1 MSPESAQE
9 IPGLGAVAAGHTETV
24 GAALEML
31 HAGGNAV
38 DAAIAGTFAS
48 FVAEPLLTS
57 PFGGGL
63 MTVALPD
70 GRAHV
75 LDFFARV
82 PGLGHRESDP
92 PRDFRGVLV
101 NFGPATQEF
110 HIGRGAAA
118 VPGTL
123 AGLLDAH
130 RRWGR
135 LPLVQV
141 VAPAVRLARE
151 GVRLDAQ
158 MAFTFRLLVP
168 ILTASDEARALYAP
182 SGEVLGEGEV
192 FRTPELGA
200 LLEALADETTR
211 VDAQRTL
218 DAAIVAAFGTDGG
231 RIGHA
236 DLERAGPVLRE
247 PYVVPFRDAR
257 VFLPPPPLLGGPL
270 VALGL
275 RLLCD
280 TTHPEEPAP
289 SALAVAHA
297 LASLSLERRRRAVDF
312 LSEDSTRALA
322 DALRALLQGGI
333 ATGSTTHVSA
343 IDASGLAVSVTHS
356 NGEGCGVLVP
366 GTGAMMNNF
375 LGEEDI
381 NPLGFHR
388 QMPGEEMMTM
398 MCPTVARRGETVWA
412 LGSGG
417 SNRIRSALLQTLS
430 NLFWRGLPAV
440 DATRAPRLHVEG
452 ADLSME
458 LAGRDP
464 GEAEAL
470 RRAFP
475 GAVEFAAQNMF
486 FGGVHLVSRGPA
498 GFAGAGDPRR
508 GGVFAVA
515 TPEGG
520 DPCPS

>member
-1 MSPESAQE
+1 MSSRNAQQE
-9 IPGLGAVAAGHTETV
+9 PGLGAVAAGHTETV

-31 HAGGNAV
+31 RAGGNAA

-63 MTVALPD
+63 MTVALAD
-70 GRAHV
+70 GGAHV

-82 PGLGHRESDP
+82 PGLERPADDP
-92 PRDFRGVLV
+92 PRDFRAVLV

-123 AGLLDAH
+123 DGLLEAH

-135 LPLVQV
+135 LPLDLV

-151 GVRLDAQ
+151 GVVLDAQ

-168 ILTASDEARALYAP
+168 ILSASDCARALFAP
-182 SGEVLGEGEV
+182 SGEVLREGEV
-192 FRTPELGA
+192 FSTPVLGD
-200 LLEALADETTR
+200 LMEALADSDR
-211 VDAQRTL
+211 RSAARRAVD
-218 DAAIVAAFGTDGG
+218 DAILEVFGSDGG
-231 RIGHA
+231 RISRR
-236 DLERAGPVLRE
+236 DLDRTGPVLRV
-247 PYVVPFRDAR
+247 PYAARFRDAT
-257 VFLPPPPLLGGPL
+257 VYLPPPPLLGGPL

-275 RLLCD
+275 RLLGA
-280 TTHPEEPAP
+280 TTPPEEPAP
-289 SALAVAHA
+289 SALAVAHT
-297 LASLSLERRRRAVDF
+297 LATLSRERRRRAEAF
-312 LSEDSTRALA
+312 LADDAANALA

-343 IDASGLAVSVTHS
+343 IDAGGMAVSVTHS
-356 NGEGCGVLVP
+356 NGEGCGLLVP
-366 GTGAMMNNF
+366 GAGAMMNNF

-388 QMPGEEMMTM
+388 QTPGEEMMTM
-398 MCPTVARRGETVWA
+398 MCPTVARRGETLWA

-417 SNRIRSALLQTLS
+417 SNRIRSALLQTLT
-430 NLFWRGLPAV
+430 NLFWRDLAPAE
-440 DATRAPRLHVEG
+440 ATRAPRLHVEG
-452 ADLSME
+452 SELSME
-458 LAGRDP
+458 LAGRDA
-464 GEAEAL
+464 AEVDAL

-475 GAVEFAAQNMF
+475 GAVEFGERNMF
-486 FGGVHLVSRGPA
+486 FGGVHLVSRGPD

-508 GGVFAVA
+508 GGVFGVA
-515 TPEGG
+515 PAHGG
-520 DPCPS
+520 DGCPS